1 MRLDE
6 VYGEAQIFACEVC
19 PVASCALLLSWSF
32 VCRSAFY
39 SCNWFLAYLQ
49 LSW

>member
-6 VYGEAQIFACEVC
+6 VYGEAQILACD
-19 PVASCALLLSWSF
+19 VASCALLLSWSF
-32 VCRSAFY
+32 VCRSAFC
-39 SCNWFLAYLQ
+39 SRNWFLAYLQ